1 MNFDPSHLPAASW
14 QSRLAALSGRGVPDT
29 DPRMVQCRR
38 ALAFHRAAKAVT
50 AEREVF
56 GEDGVSA
63 LKELLLD
70 LVANTEAVSVP

>member
-1 MNFDPSHLPAASW
+1 MNIDPSSLPATSW

-29 DPRMVQCRR
+29 DPRMVECRR

-56 GEDGVSA
+56 GEVGVSA
-63 LKELLLD
+63 LRELLLD
-70 LVANTEAVSVP
+70 LTMTTEAVPS